1 MHVRAMLE
9 GFKHERRGTSDPR
22 RPAQIEAQERVSR
35 RSWREWSAR
44 EYRRSQSPDTQRWER
59 SHVSVRRGAC
69 ESSYE
74 QDLLEPCGGTVF
86 RARFPRAERSSIS
99 TLAARHPLAAVG
111 KTAQAG
117 CPR

>member
-1 MHVRAMLE
+1 MERE
-9 GFKHERRGTSDPR
+9 GVQEEPEPGHPALGTIS
-22 RPAQIEAQERVSR
+22 
-35 RSWREWSAR
+35 
-44 EYRRSQSPDTQRWER
+44 
-59 SHVSVRRGAC
+59 VSVRRGAC